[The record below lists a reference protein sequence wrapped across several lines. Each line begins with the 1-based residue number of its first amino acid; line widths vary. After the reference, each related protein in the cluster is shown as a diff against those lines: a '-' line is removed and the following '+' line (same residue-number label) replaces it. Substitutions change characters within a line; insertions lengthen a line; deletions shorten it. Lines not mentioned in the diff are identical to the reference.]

1 MTCIAFDE
9 EGWCY
14 SGGDN
19 GQIYVWSDGCSVV
32 KAIKA
37 HSAGITGITAD
48 GGKLIS
54 GGKDKRI
61 CIISASGGNF
71 KLEKFLDFSSS
82 FPKALDMLNGNL
94 LVGLRNGSVCEFK
107 NVLEEENPVENVL
120 IKSHFEGEIWG
131 LELVPD
137 QNKVLT
143 CADDNQ
149 IMQWDYN
156 TKTFD
161 RKGTVSGHKSAKP
174 AKQCTASSMSQYPPN
189 QQARAICYSKKH
201 NHLVVCSNFGK
212 VSVRDFSDLDKKI
225 ASLKDAAEW
234 CEVARYSPCE
244 NFLATASHDNA
255 LYIYSVGEDGSYTLY
270 KSFSKHSSYLT
281 ALDWSQDST
290 YVRTQCGAYE
300 KLYFNI
306 PDKQPDAAGLSST
319 KDKDW
324 ATCTLKLGWDV
335 QGVNPPGEDGT
346 HINGV
351 SLSDDRMLLVSTDD
365 WGLVNVYNYPVVDA
379 SH

>member
-61 CIISASGGNF
+61 CIISAAGGNF

-94 LVGLRNGSVCEFK
+94 LVGLRNGSVVEFK
-107 NVLEEENPVENVL
+107 NVLEEENPEEKVL

-131 LELVPD
+131 LEIVPD

-149 IMQWDYN
+149 IMQWDYS
-156 TKTFD
+156 TKTFE

-255 LYIYSVGEDGSYTLY
+255 LYIYTVGEDGSYTLY

-290 YVRTQCGAYE
+290 YVRT
-300 KLYFNI
+300 
-306 PDKQPDAAGLSST
+306 
-319 KDKDW
+319 
-324 ATCTLKLGWDV
+324 
-335 QGVNPPGEDGT
+335 
-346 HINGV
+346 
-351 SLSDDRMLLVSTDD
+351 
-365 WGLVNVYNYPVVDA
+365 
-379 SH
+379 